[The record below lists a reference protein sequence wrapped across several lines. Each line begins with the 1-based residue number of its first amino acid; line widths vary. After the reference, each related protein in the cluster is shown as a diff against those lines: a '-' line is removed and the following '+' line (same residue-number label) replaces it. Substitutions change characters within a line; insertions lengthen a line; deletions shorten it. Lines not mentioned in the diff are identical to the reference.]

1 MTINQGPP
9 ITTTIDLER
18 GIEWVPPLKGGKP
31 RVPVVAITAKGTL
44 RIPKSL
50 TKDLTLVTDP
60 EGRARVKIGLA
71 AKALIIKFIP
81 WDAEYDEEGHVAWLE
96 RHKDRKAY
104 SYQVS
109 SVGTRNALMK
119 AGYTMPLKLRATV
132 YPEQGII
139 HAKLPDKPGEGN
151 TKCHKGA
158 TAAGHY
164 SW

>member
-31 RVPVVAITAKGTL
+31 RVPVVAITVKGTL

-50 TKDLTLVTDP
+50 TKDLILVTDP

-109 SVGTRNALMK
+109 SAGTRNALMK

-139 HAKLPDKPGEGN
+139 HAKLPDKPGAGN
-151 TKCHKGA
+151 TGRRKES
-158 TAAGHY
+158 AAGHY